1 MNELQKSNKNNAM
14 KNSLNIVAGLLAL
27 LWAIIT
33 FGFYSFR
40 YFDLLL
46 LAAGFMVLLQILFN
60 KKSPRNYNN
69 K

>member
-1 MNELQKSNKNNAM
+1 M
-14 KNSLNIVAGLLAL
+14 KNSLYLIAGLLAI

>member
-1 MNELQKSNKNNAM
+1 M
-14 KNSLNIVAGLLAL
+14 KNSLYIIAGLLLL
-27 LWAIIT
+27 LWAIVT

-40 YFDLLL
+40 YIDVLLPI
-46 LAAGFMVLLQILFN
+46 AGFIVLLQILFH